1 MHSIAHAYAKFTSP
15 DPRPYTPQA
24 IDLDQLIA
32 FAQQYTQPTSA
43 EYKLLELA
51 INMVLAS
58 YLEQAQKQL

>member
-1 MHSIAHAYAKFTSP
+1 MQNLQALIQGRIP
-15 DPRPYTPQA
+15 PQA
-24 IDLDQLIA
+24 IDIDQLIA
-32 FAQQYTQPTSA
+32 LAEQHTQPTSA

>member
-1 MHSIAHAYAKFTSP
+1 MPMQNLQALIQG
-15 DPRPYTPQA
+15 RITPQA

-32 FAQQYTQPTSA
+32 SAQQNTQPTSA

>member
-1 MHSIAHAYAKFTSP
+1 MPMQNLQALIQG
-15 DPRPYTPQA
+15 RITPQA

-51 INMVLAS
+51 LNMILAS